1 MKECFILINT
11 EDLRQILDDNENL
24 FYGKAYIDIF
34 DHSHKFAVIDD
45 NHQIPIIFIHC
56 YNYTEEDIQKLNQY
70 FKTFLYLKLP
80 TFNVNCKT
88 VLMYFD
94 VVKLVDYISDVKEE
108 F

>member
-1 MKECFILINT
+1 MYILINT
-11 EDLRQILDDNENL
+11 EDLRRILDENENL
-24 FYGKAYIDIF
+24 YYGRRYIDFF

-45 NHQIPIIFIHC
+45 SHQIPIIFIHC
-56 YNYTEEDIQKLNQY
+56 YNYTEEDIQRLNQY
-70 FKTFLYLKLP
+70 FKSFLYLKLP

-94 VVKLVDYISDVKEE
+94 VVQLVDYISDVKEE

>member
-1 MKECFILINT
+1 MFILINT
-11 EDLRQILDDNENL
+11 EDLRRILDGNENL
-24 FYGKAYIDIF
+24 YYGRKYIEIF

-45 NHQIPIIFIHC
+45 DNQLPIIFIHC
-56 YNYTEEDIQKLNQY
+56 YNYTEEDIQRLNQY
-70 FKTFLYLKLP
+70 FKSFLYLKLP

-94 VVKLVDYISDVKEE
+94 VVQLVDYISDVKEE